1 MALMT
6 PADLTAWRQRTGL
19 NRLQA
24 AEALG
29 ISRNTITRMEAGT
42 SEIPAYIELA
52 TEALEA
58 RLNQPAK

>member
-1 MALMT
+1 MT
-6 PADLTAWRQRTGL
+6 PAEITAWRQRTGL

-58 RLNQPAK
+58 RLKQAEPAK